1 VAGER
6 EFRGRT
12 LEEAIGEAARFL
24 SVPEEAVHYRLVDEG
39 RLGVLGFGAR
49 PVRIAVETA
58 DRPPTAPAPAANARA
73 TLTPRVESP
82 RPSSAPTEVEAE
94 PPPALVET
102 VRAILEGGA
111 FAVAPRIARDGRGWS
126 IVLEGEDEDLF
137 LKRDAELL
145 HAFEFLLHRMARRG
159 WPDAGPVRVRCGAE
173 RGGDD
178 GEVAE
183 LAREVAS
190 VVART
195 GKPRRLHP
203 MNPYERRIVHVTVRE
218 FPGLTSRSEGEGFLK
233 RVTVAREGRRRGRR
247 RG

>member
-1 VAGER
+1 MGSER
-6 EFRGRT
+6 EFQGRT

-24 SVPEEAVHYRLVDEG
+24 AVAEEAVHYRLVDEG

-49 PVRIAVETA
+49 PVRIAVETP
-58 DRPPTAPAPAANARA
+58 DRPAPVAKAPEPPPPRA
-73 TLTPRVESP
+73 ESP
-82 RPSSAPTEVEAE
+82 RPPSGTTAVDAE

-102 VRAILEGGA
+102 VRTILEGGA
-111 FAVAPRIARDGRGWS
+111 FAIAPRIAREGTGWS

-145 HAFEFLLHRMARRG
+145 HALEFLLHRMARRG
-159 WPDAGPVRVRCGAE
+159 WPDAGPVRVRCGGE

-178 GEVAE
+178 GEVAG

-195 GKPRRLHP
+195 GKPRKLHP

-218 FPGLTSRSEGEGFLK
+218 FPSLTSRSEGEGFLK
-233 RVTVAREGRRRGRR
+233 RITVEREGRRRGRR

>member
-1 VAGER
+1 MAGER
-6 EFRGRT
+6 EFQGRT
-12 LEEAIGEAARFL
+12 LEDAIAEAARFL
-24 SVPEEAVHYRLVDEG
+24 AVAEAAVHYRLVDEG

-49 PVRIAVETA
+49 PVRIAVEVPERSA
-58 DRPPTAPAPAANARA
+58 SAPPAEAAKGPAPRIEVPRPPSEPDAAG
-73 TLTPRVESP
+73 V
-82 RPSSAPTEVEAE
+82 E

-102 VRAILEGGA
+102 VRAILDSAG
-111 FAVAPRIARDGRGWS
+111 FAVEPSYTRDETGWS
-126 IVLEGEDEDLF
+126 IRLEGEDEDLF

-145 HAFEFLLHRMARRG
+145 HALEFLLHRMARRG
-159 WPDAGPVRVRCGAE
+159 WPDTGPVRVRCGTE

-195 GKPRRLHP
+195 GKPRKLHP

-218 FPGLTSRSEGEGFLK
+218 YPGLTSRSEGEGFLK
-233 RVTVAREGRRRGRR
+233 RVTVEREGRRRGRR